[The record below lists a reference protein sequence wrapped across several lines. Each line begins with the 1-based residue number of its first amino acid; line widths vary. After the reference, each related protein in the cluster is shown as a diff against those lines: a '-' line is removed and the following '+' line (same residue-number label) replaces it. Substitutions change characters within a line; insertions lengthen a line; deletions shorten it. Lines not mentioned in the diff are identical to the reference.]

1 MNTFYW
7 VSNYVLEFLKLN
19 IFVFGI
25 FNCPYK
31 GNKIQWI
38 PSVAAIWLIGIL
50 SFLAVPEDGVILVV
64 FILLIINV
72 GLMLVRKKDIFLVMF
87 AIIFLSIIEIILDGT
102 FRMIVP
108 VKLFSIMDRNMSDFL
123 FNVLTGVCLLVID
136 AFLHK
141 NKDIFQFSIK
151 NITYIFMGLLAM
163 ALYLYPIQYSY
174 SQLKGDSSKLIY
186 SMLGISISSIIFLI
200 VCFINLKSVHER
212 EIYKEKSKSYKEY
225 VKKQEAYYKELLQKE
240 KSTRQF
246 RHDMLNH
253 ISCLQIY
260 LEEGEINRAK
270 EYLREMAGTTQSLSK
285 KIITGHNTI
294 DIVAADVFGAE
305 KEITLRWMGKF
316 PQHTNISDMDLCSLF
331 SNLLKNALEATKN
344 YEGDGKE
351 VIVQIKKYSSSYFIL
366 VKNPCKNKPEKMEN
380 KFITSKNDK
389 ENHGFGMLNIEQII
403 KKYNGTIQ
411 YEYKNNFFMIRIGL
425 ENISIEES

>member
-38 PSVAAIWLIGIL
+38 PSVAAIWVIGIL
-50 SFLAVPEDGVILVV
+50 SFLAVPEDGVIVVV

-72 GLMLVRKKDIFLVMF
+72 GLLLVRKKDIFLVMF

-225 VKKQEAYYKELLQKE
+225 VKN
-240 KSTRQF
+240 
-246 RHDMLNH
+246 M
-253 ISCLQIY
+253 
-260 LEEGEINRAK
+260 
-270 EYLREMAGTTQSLSK
+270 
-285 KIITGHNTI
+285 
-294 DIVAADVFGAE
+294 
-305 KEITLRWMGKF
+305 
-316 PQHTNISDMDLCSLF
+316 
-331 SNLLKNALEATKN
+331 
-344 YEGDGKE
+344 
-351 VIVQIKKYSSSYFIL
+351 
-366 VKNPCKNKPEKMEN
+366 
-380 KFITSKNDK
+380 
-389 ENHGFGMLNIEQII
+389 
-403 KKYNGTIQ
+403 
-411 YEYKNNFFMIRIGL
+411 
-425 ENISIEES
+425 